1 MKLFRRSID
10 KGKGESEGGRKAA
23 RSTLGVF
30 VVLGV
35 LVFSAAVVAQSPFI
49 TPDVANHSINES
61 TAEAS
66 TEVEA
71 NGSSL
76 PLEDINAS
84 VDADENTTASNT
96 TVTIEQS
103 GEIEEPQQGI
113 FNSQGYNY
121 TVAENWITILT
132 EEERQSLYGYKP
144 LAQHTEPF
152 QENFNF
158 KFAVEGGV
166 GQPTVGQPPV
176 GQPLAYDAMASGYVT
191 PIRNQGLCG
200 ACWIF
205 AATTDFESDVLIK
218 ETVSN
223 LTLSYSEQEVGDCN
237 IWHRAGGYSLC
248 NGGNSQMTTNFFTKN
263 GSANE
268 SCNPYAA
275 APGTCQNCS
284 IHRNADNWRIIT
296 GYNGNDLGYVTTIQ
310 NAILNYGPV
319 YSTIYAGDSG
329 FSGYNSGVYEYW
341 GTENVNHAIQI
352 IGWNNSLP
360 HSHGTGAWLIKNSW
374 GTGWGAGHKY
384 PGCAWVAYGAANIGD
399 WTSAIADYK
408 NPDDTILYHDESG
421 WMNWCLG
428 YTNPTAYGAVRF
440 TPSQNLTL
448 TAVDFWAVDASMT
461 YEIKLFDTLNDLG
474 GGNYG
479 FSNQLGTTQTGI
491 TNEAGYYSIPL
502 NTPVQLT
509 SGDDFIVQVNLT
521 TTGYGYPLPIDYYDT
536 GSHPWTPPL
545 PEVFTFSGESYCSPD
560 GSQFVKP
567 TEDIGIRARLGD
579 SPEGIT
585 PFLIYGWVTGTTGQP
600 LNGPNVTVKNLN
612 TTEEY
617 TVETNASESYYQVI
631 TSSCNVSA
639 GDVIYF
645 NASDNGNSTNCT
657 VTVTLQNMT
666 DGGLFEQNLTIPS
679 QQAGICGDVTGDG
692 KVRVGDGRR
701 ILKWIDDPVGY
712 PIADLWAADVT
723 GDGKVRVGDGRRI
736 LKWIDDPVNY
746 PLECS

>member
-10 KGKGESEGGRKAA
+10 KEKGESEGGRKAA

-35 LVFSAAVVAQSPFI
+35 LVLSVAVVAQSPFI
-49 TPDVANHSINES
+49 TPDVVNNHSLNES
-61 TAEAS
+61 TTEAS

-76 PLEDINAS
+76 PEDVNAS

-96 TVTIEQS
+96 TVTVEQLE
-103 GEIEEPQQGI
+103 EIEEPQQGI
-113 FNSQGYNY
+113 LNSQSYNY

-144 LAQHTEPF
+144 LAQPPEPF
-152 QENFNF
+152 PENFDF
-158 KFAVEGGV
+158 KFAVEGG
-166 GQPTVGQPPV
+166 VGQPPV

-191 PIRNQGLCG
+191 PIRNQGQCG

-223 LTLSYSEQEVGDCN
+223 LTLNYSEQEVGDCN

-268 SCNPYAA
+268 SCHPYAA

-296 GYNGNDLGYVTTIQ
+296 GYNGNDLGNVPVIQ

-319 YSTIYAGDSG
+319 YSTIYAGGPG
-329 FSGYNSGVYEYW
+329 FSGYYSGVYDYW
-341 GTENVNHAIQI
+341 GPEDVNHAIQI
-352 IGWNNSLP
+352 IGWDNSLP

-408 NPDDTILYHDESG
+408 NPSDTILYHDESG

-428 YTNPTAYGAVRF
+428 YINPTAYGAVRF

-461 YEIKLFDTLNDLG
+461 YEIKLFDTRNDLG
-474 GGNYG
+474 GGNYS
-479 FSNQLGTTQTGI
+479 FSNQLGTTQTGT

-502 NTPVQLT
+502 NTPVQLV
-509 SGDDFIVQVNLT
+509 SGNDFIVQVNLT
-521 TTGYGYPLPIDYYDT
+521 TTGYGYPLPIDYYDA

-545 PEVFTFSGESYCSPD
+545 PQVFTFSGESYCSPD

-567 TEDIGIRARLGD
+567 TEDLGIRARLGE

-617 TVETNASESYYQVI
+617 TVETNASYNYYQVI
-631 TSSCNVSA
+631 TSSCNISA
-639 GDVIYF
+639 GDVLRF

-657 VTVTLQNMT
+657 VTVTQENIT
-666 DGGLFEQNLTIPS
+666 DGGLFEQNFSL
-679 QQAGICGDVTGDG
+679 QKGMCGDVDGSERVDMADYFLLVDYIAEIPGRTLESEWAGDVDCSD
-692 KVRVGDGRR
+692 KVDMADYFLLVDYIAEIPGR
-701 ILKWIDDPVGY
+701 
-712 PIADLWAADVT
+712 DL
-723 GDGKVRVGDGRRI
+723 
-736 LKWIDDPVNY
+736 N
-746 PLECS
+746 CC